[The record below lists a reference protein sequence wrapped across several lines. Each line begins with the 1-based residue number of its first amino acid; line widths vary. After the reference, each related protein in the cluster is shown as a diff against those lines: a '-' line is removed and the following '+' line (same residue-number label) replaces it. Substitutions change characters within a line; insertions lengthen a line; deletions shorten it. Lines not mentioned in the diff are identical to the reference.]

1 MNKRKNIII
10 TVLFFMFIFIFSAL
24 LILKPQEA
32 FSESERRELKGF
44 PELSTESVLS
54 GEFSKEFEEYSQDRF
69 PLRDTFRQ
77 IKAWFSTKIFNK
89 LDNNGLFVADG
100 HISKIDSKKNH
111 EMMDYAADKFAYIFD
126 TYLKDKDVKVY
137 FSIVPDKNFVLA
149 PSNGYPSLNYDSFI
163 EEMKEKTSYMQYI
176 EVRDLLELDDYYT
189 TDTHWRQEKI
199 IDVADRLVSGMGN
212 SLTEDVYKENT
223 LEVPFN
229 GVYKGQLAM
238 NFKPDEIIYLT
249 NETIDNAKI
258 TYYDTG
264 IPKEGDMYN
273 MKKASGKDPYEMF
286 LSGTSPLITIENP
299 FIDNDRELVLF
310 RDSFGSSMAPIM
322 TSAYK
327 KITLVDIRYIQSA
340 FIGNFV
346 KFHNQD
352 VLFLYSTTLLNN
364 SLALK

>member
-89 LDNNGLFVADG
+89 FDNNGLFVADG
-100 HISKIDSKKNH
+100 HISKIDSKKNP

-199 IDVADRLVSGMGN
+199 IDVADRL
-212 SLTEDVYKENT
+212 
-223 LEVPFN
+223 
-229 GVYKGQLAM
+229 GVRL
-238 NFKPDEIIYLT
+238 D
-249 NETIDNAKI
+249 
-258 TYYDTG
+258 
-264 IPKEGDMYN
+264 
-273 MKKASGKDPYEMF
+273 
-286 LSGTSPLITIENP
+286 
-299 FIDNDRELVLF
+299 
-310 RDSFGSSMAPIM
+310 
-322 TSAYK
+322 
-327 KITLVDIRYIQSA
+327 
-340 FIGNFV
+340 
-346 KFHNQD
+346 
-352 VLFLYSTTLLNN
+352 
-364 SLALK
+364 